1 MPRATSVPWTSWS
14 KTNCDRSEQVR
25 VGSLFSGIG
34 GMDLG
39 LARAGFEHVFFCE
52 ADPYRRRVLS
62 RHWPGVPIY
71 EDVRDVG
78 FKPELRIDL
87 LAGGF
92 PCQDL
97 SIAGKRKGLAGERS
111 GLFFEFARI
120 ADELVRPGG
129 WILVENVPGLLSSN
143 EGRDMGVVVA
153 TLADLG
159 FLDLA
164 YRVLDSRYFGVPQ
177 RRRRVFI
184 LARRARGQ
192 RAVQVLLEPE
202 SGGGDFEASR
212 EARKGSAASFGVGLA
227 GTLGAKKGGGVRY
240 DLDSHGAYVAGTAKT
255 LTAGVRWDFETE
267 DFIAAPAVAAPL
279 TKGSAAGRGVSYPG
293 RRREDDYNLV
303 CPPSHPNG
311 VRTPPRAPGHVDDPD
326 WPNPRPD
333 GPRYAAC
340 GDAVTVNVA
349 EWIGRRLMERA

>member
-1 MPRATSVPWTSWS
+1 
-14 KTNCDRSEQVR
+14 VR

-39 LARAGFEHVFFCE
+39 LARAGFTHRFFCE

-62 RHWPGVPIY
+62 RHWPGVPVY

-78 FKPELRIDL
+78 AGCGRVDL

-97 SIAGKRKGLAGERS
+97 SVAGKRKGLAGERS
-111 GLFFEFARI
+111 GLFFEFARV
-120 ADELVRPGG
+120 ADALLGNGG
-129 WILVENVPGLLSSN
+129 WLLIENVPGLFSSN
-143 EGRDMGVVVA
+143 GGRDFAVLLA
-153 TLADLG
+153 TLAELG
-159 FLDLA
+159 FHDLA
-164 YRVLDSRYFGVPQ
+164 WRVLDSRYFGVPH

-184 LARRARGQ
+184 LARRAGGR
-192 RAVQVLLEPE
+192 RAAEVLLEPE

-212 EARKGSAASFGVGLA
+212 EARQGSAASFGVGLA
-227 GTLGAKKGGGVRY
+227 GTLGAKNRR

-255 LTAGVRWDFETE
+255 LTASERWDAETE
-267 DFIAAPAVAAPL
+267 DFIAVPAVAAPL
-279 TKGSAAGRGVSYPG
+279 TKGSAADRGVSYAG
-293 RRREDDYNLV
+293 RRREDGGGA
-303 CPPSHPNG
+303 PPHPNG
-311 VRTPPRAPGHVDDPD
+311 VRTPPGAAGHVDDPD

-333 GPRYAAC
+333 GPRYSAC

>member
-1 MPRATSVPWTSWS
+1 M
-14 KTNCDRSEQVR
+14 R
-25 VGSLFSGIG
+25 VGSLFSGVG
-34 GMDLG
+34 GLDLG
-39 LARAGFEHVFFCE
+39 LARAGFTHQFFCE

-62 RHWPGVPIY
+62 RHWPGVPVY
-71 EDVRDVG
+71 EDVSTLRACTNPDAGRDGGGVVCRAGSCECPPPPDREQGAAVG
-78 FKPELRIDL
+78 GVDL

-97 SIAGKRKGLAGERS
+97 SVAGKRKGLAGERS

-129 WILVENVPGLLSSN
+129 WVLVENVPGLLSSN
-143 EGRDMGVVVA
+143 GGRDMGIVVT

-164 YRVLDSRYFGVPQ
+164 YRVLDSRYLGVPQ

-184 LARRARGQ
+184 LARRAGGQ

-212 EARKGSAASFGVGLA
+212 EARQGTAGSVE
-227 GTLGAKKGGGVRY
+227 GGVARTLKA
-240 DLDSHGAYVAGTAKT
+240 DGGISIKGADHDTYIAESAKT
-255 LTAGVRWDFETE
+255 LTASERWDAETE
-267 DFIAAPAVAAPL
+267 DFI
-279 TKGSAAGRGVSYPG
+279 
-293 RRREDDYNLV
+293 
-303 CPPSHPNG
+303 CPPPHPNG

-333 GPRYAAC
+333 GPRYSAC
-340 GDAVTVNVA
+340 GDAVTANVA

>member
-1 MPRATSVPWTSWS
+1 M
-14 KTNCDRSEQVR
+14 R

-62 RHWPGVPIY
+62 RHWPGVPVY

-97 SIAGKRKGLAGERS
+97 SVAGKRRGLAGERS

-120 ADELVRPGG
+120 ADELVQPGG

-143 EGRDMGVVVA
+143 GGRDMGVVVA

-184 LARRARGQ
+184 LARRSGGQ

-227 GTLGAKKGGGVRY
+227 GTLGAKHRR
-240 DLDSHGAYVAGTAKT
+240 DLDSHGAYVADTAKT
-255 LTAGVRWDFETE
+255 LTASERWDFETE
-267 DFIAAPAVAAPL
+267 DFII
-279 TKGSAAGRGVSYPG
+279 
-293 RRREDDYNLV
+293 
-303 CPPSHPNG
+303 CPPPHPNG

-333 GPRYAAC
+333 GPRYSAC